1 MSTVSVSTSSPPG
14 LRQRASRWQ
23 FWVVLLC
30 FGLIAALLLQLTDT
44 EDTEVYGLGNTD
56 LDGYAALVSVLEDEG
71 VEIRRAYSAQQA
83 QELMDQ
89 DPEAG
94 VVVQMRGFQ
103 PDQQFVSQLGDEF
116 ARDRN
121 VLWLSTNTG
130 TLGRLFGLEAGP
142 GPSIP
147 TTAAGTADVLTSGD
161 QCRHPAATA
170 AESIQAPGES
180 LAATEGCF
188 EVPGSPSGFVL
199 TEVSAGTVFTAPE
212 AFTNQHI
219 TAEGNA
225 ALALNLLTD
234 GQADDQQ
241 LIWYTPSGAD
251 IDDDAD
257 STTWASPFDYLP
269 RWFDPL
275 FWWLVICALIAM
287 FAAGRR
293 YGPVV
298 TEPMPVSVPAGE
310 TAAGRGRL
318 YQRANATVASAEAL
332 RNAHLLRLA
341 RLLRVGRQA
350 PASAV
355 AAAAAQALGRES
367 AGEPADLLAAP
378 AQVRNNRQLVAYA
391 QALAQLEDDVVKAV
405 RVAQQNGEHR

>member
-1 MSTVSVSTSSPPG
+1 MSTASASTSSPAG
-14 LRQRASRWQ
+14 LRGTASRWQ

-30 FGLIAALLLQLTDT
+30 FGVIAALLLQLSET

-56 LDGYAALVSVLEDEG
+56 LDGYAALVSVLEEEG

-103 PDQQFVSQLGDEF
+103 PDQQFVSQLRDDYAG
-116 ARDRN
+116 DRN

-130 TLGRLFGLEAGP
+130 TLGNLFGLEAGP

-147 TTAAGTADVLTSGD
+147 TTGTGTADVLTTGD
-161 QCRHPAATA
+161 QCRHPAAAA
-170 AESIQAPGES
+170 AESIRAPGES
-180 LAATEGCF
+180 LAASQGCF
-188 EVPGSPSGFVL
+188 EVPGSPSGFLL

-234 GQADDQQ
+234 GQGAEQQ

-251 IDDDAD
+251 TAEAD
-257 STTWASPFDYLP
+257 STTWASPFEYLP
-269 RWFDPL
+269 RWFEPL
-275 FWWLVICALIAM
+275 FWWLVVCALIAM

-341 RLLRVGRQA
+341 RLLRVGRKA
-350 PASAV
+350 PAAAV
-355 AAAAAQALGRES
+355 AAAAAQALGTAS
-367 AGEPADLLAAP
+367 GEPADLLAAP

-391 QALAQLEDDVVKAV
+391 QALSKLEDDVVKAV
-405 RVAQQNGEHR
+405 RVAQQNGEH